1 MSFGSVW
8 KFGADNSEY
17 KKAVREMPSEMDRS
31 AKQIEDRTKQMGSR
45 MSGALRE
52 LSGILVGGAMLAG
65 LKNLMDDFDKVAKV
79 ATRFGASAEDIQRVS
94 VAADLAGVSIDT
106 VARVLTK
113 MSVAAS
119 DASSGSKEM
128 AEAFAKAG
136 INAEAFKR
144 ASLEQQLIMVSEAFN
159 RARGD
164 ADATNQ
170 IIELMGT
177 RAAAQMIPLIDN
189 TAALRE
195 EMAGVAVASD
205 DVVRKIEAANDR
217 MTRAANEIKV
227 FFAGVLDQFIQIN
240 ERIGSILA
248 QEGGL
253 FRLIDGLSKAMRGNF
268 IPLFEVLGT
277 SRTIREMEEVELK
290 ANAIAELTREGLLS
304 GSDSEKAR
312 LIADRMEQISERAR
326 EVKNVA
332 TEIETTTDNSLEVEK
347 EKTKELERQTQ
358 VLQQQE
364 DRRQQAIKD
373 TQREVELI
381 EAQLSGDTARIAKIK
396 EQEDFEKALER
407 TGSFEAAASFAAA
420 RAAERAAA
428 ESGSGGTSGG
438 GSGAGFRRMS
448 ALERLRASAAE
459 LNEAAMSEESRIMA
473 RRSPGEQRASELEAA
488 GLFRSAANIRAR
500 EARRAEE
507 DAARFES
514 RQAARE
520 RQKELQSMSPLD
532 RAKAE
537 SSDRKLAREQERM
550 ARDQSQTE
558 KEREAAKARAAGVD
572 DKKEASSKTLA
583 DVWQQLK
590 ELNTKLPQNAL
601 S

>member
-1 MSFGSVW
+1 MDGGI
-8 KFGADNSEY
+8 KFDVSANTAKFDADMGRVANS
-17 KKAVREMPSEMDRS
+17 ARTAGDSI
-31 AKQIEDRTKQMGSR
+31 KQAF
-45 MSGALRE
+45 SGLG
-52 LSGILVGGAMLAG
+52 GILAGGAALAG
-65 LKNLMDDFDKVAKV
+65 LKSLMDDFDKVAKV

-144 ASLEQQLIMVSEAFN
+144 ANLEQQLIMVSEAFN

-217 MTRAANEIKV
+217 MTRAGNEIKV

-277 SRTIREMEEVELK
+277 SRTIREMEQMELK

-312 LIADRMEQISERAR
+312 LIADRIEQIRERTK
-326 EVKNVA
+326 EVKTIA

-347 EKTKELERQTQ
+347 EKTKELERQAHI
-358 VLQQQE
+358 LQQQE
-364 DRRQQAIKD
+364 DKRQQAIKD
-373 TQREVELI
+373 TMREVELI
-381 EAQLSGDTARIAKIK
+381 EAKLSGDTARIAKIQ
-396 EQEDFEKALER
+396 EQQDFEKALEK
-407 TGSFEAAASFAAA
+407 TGSTEAAASYAAA

-428 ESGSGGTSGG
+428 ETGSSSSSR
-438 GSGAGFRRMS
+438 GSYSTPDRPTT
-448 ALERLRASAAE
+448 ALERLRAAAGE
-459 LNEAAMSEESRIMA
+459 FDEAAMAEEARIMA
-473 RRSPGEQRASELEAA
+473 RRSPGEQRAADLEAA
-488 GLFRSAANIRAR
+488 GQYKSAAAIRAR
-500 EARRAEE
+500 EERRAQEK
-507 DAARFES
+507 AARFEES
-514 RQAARE
+514 QARRA
-520 RQKELQSMSPLD
+520 RQKELEAMSPLD

-550 ARDQSQTE
+550 AREQSKTE
-558 KEREAAKARAAGVD
+558 KERERDARQAQ
-572 DKKEASSKTLA
+572 SSPSGGA
-583 DVWQQLK
+583 
-590 ELNTKLPQNAL
+590 LPQTDKPATEGTL
-601 S
+601 REILKKVQERPILVA

>member
-1 MSFGSVW
+1 MDGGI
-8 KFGADNSEY
+8 KFDVSANTAKFDADMGRVANS
-17 KKAVREMPSEMDRS
+17 ARTAGDSI
-31 AKQIEDRTKQMGSR
+31 KQAF
-45 MSGALRE
+45 SGLG
-52 LSGILVGGAMLAG
+52 GILAGGAALAG
-65 LKNLMDDFDKVAKV
+65 LKTLMDDFDKVAKV

-144 ASLEQQLIMVSEAFN
+144 ANLEQQLIMVSEAFN

-217 MTRAANEIKV
+217 MTRAGNEIKV

-277 SRTIREMEEVELK
+277 SRTIREMEEMELR

-312 LIADRMEQISERAR
+312 LIADRMEQIRERTK
-326 EVKNVA
+326 EVKTIA
-332 TEIETTTDNSLEVEK
+332 TEIEATTDNSLEVEK
-347 EKTKELERQTQ
+347 EKTKELERQAHI
-358 VLQQQE
+358 LQQQE
-364 DRRQQAIKD
+364 DKRQQAIKD
-373 TQREVELI
+373 TMREVELI
-381 EAQLSGDTARIAKIK
+381 EAKLSGDTARIAKIQ
-396 EQEDFEKALER
+396 EQQDFEKALEK
-407 TGSFEAAASFAAA
+407 TGSTEAAASYAAA

-428 ESGSGGTSGG
+428 ETGSGSSSGG
-438 GSGAGFRRMS
+438 SYSTPERPTT
-448 ALERLRASAAE
+448 ALERLRAAAAE
-459 LNEAAMSEESRIMA
+459 FDEAAMAEESRIMA
-473 RRSPGEQRASELEAA
+473 RRSPGEQRAAAQEAA
-488 GLFRSAANIRAR
+488 GQFRAAAATRAR
-500 EARRAEE
+500 EERRAQEA
-507 DAARFES
+507 AARFEES
-514 RQAARE
+514 QARRARE
-520 RQKELQSMSPLD
+520 KELQAMSPLD
-532 RAKAE
+532 RAQAE
-537 SSDRKLAREQERM
+537 NSDRKLAREQERM
-550 ARDQSQTE
+550 AREQSKTE
-558 KEREAAKARAAGVD
+558 KERERDARQAQSGPGGSGASPQT
-572 DKKEASSKTLA
+572 DKPATEGT
-583 DVWQQLK
+583 LK
-590 ELNTKLPQNAL
+590 EILKKVQERPILVA
-601 S
+601 